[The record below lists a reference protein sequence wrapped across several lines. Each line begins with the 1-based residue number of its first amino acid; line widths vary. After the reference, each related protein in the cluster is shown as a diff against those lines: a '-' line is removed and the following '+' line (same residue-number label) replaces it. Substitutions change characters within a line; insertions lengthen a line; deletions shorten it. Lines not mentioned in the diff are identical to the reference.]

1 MDLVMSKNTG
11 NRHYYAEFCQYGSKV
26 ISDGDTLMRFETRE
40 ERDEIVKRIN
50 ETNQSTD
57 EKAIAVTLSSV
68 NHRYDV
74 RKFDTDECDEVTVCE
89 PAQAARSSKSATAR
103 VSSADGTLPAFPWHE
118 THIQYS

>member
-1 MDLVMSKNTG
+1 MDLVMGKNTG

-26 ISDGDTLMRFETRE
+26 ISDGDTLMRFETWK

-68 NHRYDV
+68 SNRYDV
-74 RKFDTDECDEVTVCE
+74 RKFDTDECNEVYGMRTCTGRPFFE
-89 PAQAARSSKSATAR
+89 IRHRPSFQC
-103 VSSADGTLPAFPWHE
+103 
-118 THIQYS
+118 